1 MYYGIEVVARPVD
14 QWGIE
19 ELREFIGRNGEY
31 LVGLKDT
38 KPECI
43 DFSELE
49 KIGRD
54 FEMVA
59 GKLNEIVN
67 VDGLEEQV
75 EKLQS
80 EVWNLEDADCDNC
93 VVLED
98 ELSSMEKEVKE
109 REDTIIGLEGDI
121 SYLQERIAEL
131 EEQLANREE

>member
-19 ELREFIGRNGEY
+19 ELREFIGRNGEW

-49 KIGRD
+49 RIGRD

-59 GKLNEIVN
+59 GMLATICEDTEAADEIKRLGNETDYLHGIIDDLKQKN
-67 VDGLEEQV
+67 ESHEQYIDGLE
-75 EKLQS
+75 
-80 EVWNLEDADCDNC
+80 
-93 VVLED
+93 D
-98 ELSSMEKEVKE
+98 EIASLK
-109 REDTIIGLEGDI
+109 D
-121 SYLQERIAEL
+121 QIAEL

>member
-1 MYYGIEVVARPVD
+1 MYYGIQVVSQPLHK
-14 QWGIE
+14 WGIE

-49 KIGRD
+49 MIGRD

-59 GKLNEIVN
+59 GKLDELCRNHELEAKVSELEGESEDLWRQ
-67 VDGLEEQV
+67 VDGLEDEV
-75 EKLQS
+75 AGLENTIS
-80 EVWNLEDADCDNC
+80 E
-93 VVLED
+93 LED
-98 ELSSMEKEVKE
+98 E
-109 REDTIIGLEGDI
+109 
-121 SYLQERIAEL
+121 IAEL